1 MFVYQSRFLRRGE
14 VWFDNEPNAQPVD
27 WILYRNRSA
36 PVHGA
41 RSRRFYNRLIDLS
54 KSPEQLLSEMEP
66 KTVAKIKAAGLEDK
80 LLCEWSIV
88 VDARQLD
95 EIEGMWNQAIGDPSH
110 LLKLL
115 GKMYSKS
122 ALTFPPLSSRIL
134 KSLNGPRFLVLLQL
148 WSLEHYIQPLFT
160 YVAAIWYTYQN

>member
-95 EIEGMWNQAIGDPSH
+95 EIEGMWNQAIDWTITSFGMP
-110 LLKLL
+110 
-115 GKMYSKS
+115 
-122 ALTFPPLSSRIL
+122 L
-134 KSLNGPRFLVLLQL
+134 KSGRSEGVVGVPLPAARGTRVLGDLAP
-148 WSLEHYIQPLFT
+148 SAF
-160 YVAAIWYTYQN
+160 AAACNAAGSPP